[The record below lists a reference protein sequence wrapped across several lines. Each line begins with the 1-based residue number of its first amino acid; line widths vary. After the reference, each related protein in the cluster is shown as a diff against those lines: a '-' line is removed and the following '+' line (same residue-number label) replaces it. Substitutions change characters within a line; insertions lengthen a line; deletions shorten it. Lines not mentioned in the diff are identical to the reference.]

1 MRART
6 LQTWIARRI
15 GVRRRLE
22 RVCTHYLLFLMVV
35 TTKHS
40 LEEAARFSGL
50 HKSQFSKMLQ
60 AHSHVAVYTL
70 ESLSKNQAKHVA
82 KALQKLKELPWKIAI
97 VVDSTL
103 QHRASLHPENAK
115 TFNHGQGFVV
125 GHQWTNIVLILNDLL
140 IPLRPIPFYSQ
151 RYCRDHGLAYRT
163 EHDLVVE
170 YIQALNLADYIGAY
184 DPREVVVLTDRGYDN
199 KKIQNAIAAKPWHFI
214 IALGKTRS
222 VQSAMLALTTPKSK
236 QWSHIATFFRHH
248 RRLKWQTVRITTNG
262 TKRKRMEFRT
272 RDTIGYLRYV
282 GQVQLVCSE
291 PRKRPDGR
299 RKYLAC
305 NDMRVTARQ
314 IILGYRLRW
323 AIELFHKT
331 VKQHLGFE
339 EVATSGF
346 DAVMSHVHW
355 VYCAYILLSMSPPG
369 VSVGAKSLGDKQRQ
383 LQQLLENQEKRRVLQ
398 QLTQIGGVQRYT
410 DELRQALADA

>member
-1 MRART
+1 MRAQT
-6 LQTWIARRI
+6 VQTWIARHI
-15 GVRRRLE
+15 VVRLRLE
-22 RVCTHYLLFLMVV
+22 NVCTSYLLFLMVA

-50 HKSQFSKMLQ
+50 HKSQFSKMLK

-70 ESLSKNQAKHVA
+70 ESLSKKQAKQVA
-82 KALQKLKELPWKIAI
+82 KARQKLTELPWKIAI

-125 GHQWTNIVLILNDLL
+125 GHQWTNIVLLLNDLL

-151 RYCRDHGLAYRT
+151 RYCRDHKLEYRT

-170 YIQALNLADYIGAY
+170 YIQKLQLEEYIGSY
-184 DPREVVVLTDRGYDN
+184 DPREVVVLTDSGYDN
-199 KKIQNAIAAKPWHFI
+199 KKIQKAIAAKHWHFI

-222 VQSAMLALTTPKSK
+222 VKSAMLSLTTPKSK
-236 QWSHIATFFRHH
+236 QWSPIATFFRNH
-248 RRLKWQTVRITTNG
+248 RWLKWQTIRITTNG

-339 EVATSGF
+339 DVATSGF
-346 DAVMSHVHW
+346 DSVMSHVHW
-355 VYCAYILLSMSPPG
+355 VYCAHILLSMSPPG
-369 VSVGAKSLGDKQRQ
+369 VSAGATESWRQ
-383 LQQLLENQEKRRVLQ
+383 TASAPATPRKPREASCPPAVDPDWRGATLY
-398 QLTQIGGVQRYT
+398 G
-410 DELRQALADA
+410 